1 MRKRTSDYYSS
12 DTEQMVA
19 SEDIG
24 AKALSID
31 GYQDIYL
38 MRPQPKLTFD
48 SSFKEAK
55 HFYDTGDEEVQQLL
69 LKECRLI
76 YECKLCRNMFRS
88 LSQFIG
94 HKREFCRSAVHCDGP
109 ISEGDKYNGF
119 ASDEMVTKEI
129 ARNKNRRCESGL
141 QITDEYVQQ
150 TRTLCESNELIDEQI
165 SGICTKQALAQIENE
180 KIKTVLSCPQEHCML
195 NFSNTKELELHF
207 SQDHTKSMV
216 FTNFAE
222 QRVDNQKQILSDAVV
237 HTRAQEIKT
246 NCLTCE
252 HCRKTFERGDALST
266 HLLHCP
272 VKHNILSKTLASKNI
287 DNVASKRI
295 KLQVMTTEEVCIGME
310 AHEKGQDVANV
321 LDNITTDMQD
331 AVTVKQEYVA
341 LESSTTGNTSATAKK
356 RKLKNRRA
364 FTNKVAASIDPP
376 KGVEENMPIKQE
388 ICNEESRTHAKI
400 KTESSIG
407 SDGSDLE
414 PKKLLSTC
422 SYCGKSFERRA
433 ALSTHL
439 QHCPVKY
446 SVMEKSTIYGM
457 SICSKR
463 TKLHSSSEKPIK
475 DTRQQN
481 ITPMVTE
488 DPDTELLNE
497 MFANL
502 GRQTFGVGLQTVTID
517 HDDTTASGTDDAKEV
532 DDLEDIGQIK
542 TSTQLNENLLLDQ
555 SVGGAE
561 HSIST
566 TTAID
571 SSPDAHGEDD
581 AEKKSCRRVR
591 SAPLEKRLLCRC
603 KICYKQFNALSNL
616 RRHISMFHY
625 RAQRFGCTLCD
636 YRAFRRYDIVN
647 HLGNTHGMKGDPE
660 AMSIEFVSEHEVNYS
675 REDVEGDIVVLDE
688 DIDETSVINESTED
702 VENSVETR
710 QNLKRLKHNKTIS
723 ISSGLNSGLTKLT
736 RQKVKRSQSQHETCT
751 GGGVKT
757 PARRPIRNRIKP
769 ENKDFVY
776 DLSSLVK
783 KENNDVQNDTIRS
796 LRRRNTMNVS
806 TIEPATHCLESLL
819 GHADSWDQIRGAA
832 QRLAASAISSGAA
845 TSDTQPELPTE
856 RPQMRQRLISTHRP
870 DNHSVPVIEASELE
884 AARLQST
891 LLEDA
896 FLEKVAKAS
905 STSFK
910 IKPLLSLHTSTL
922 NRLLKK
928 VDSSLHQHANGKS
941 SPSDTSCSDE
951 NVINS
956 LHISPPPSIPRAN
969 APPPTPR
976 KRISMLDR
984 LRDNTFKYRDNLLRS
999 ALEN

>member
-1 MRKRTSDYYSS
+1 
-12 DTEQMVA
+12 MVA
-19 SEDIG
+19 NEDIG
-24 AKALSID
+24 SKVLSID
-31 GYQDIYL
+31 EYQDIYL
-38 MRPQPKLTFD
+38 MCPQTKLTFD

-76 YECKLCRNMFRS
+76 YECKLCHNMFRC
-88 LSQFIG
+88 LTQFIG
-94 HKREFCRSAVHCDGP
+94 HKREFCRSAVHCDVD

-119 ASDEMVTKEI
+119 SNDVMVTKEI
-129 ARNKNRRCESGL
+129 CSNKNSECESVL
-141 QITDEYVQQ
+141 QTTDEAVQQ
-150 TRTLCESNELIDEQI
+150 TKTLCESNELLDENI
-165 SGICTKQALAQIENE
+165 SGNCTKQAVEQNE
-180 KIKTVLSCPQEHCML
+180 KEKVKNILPCPQEHCML

-216 FTNFAE
+216 FTSFAE
-222 QRVDNQKQILSDAVV
+222 QKVDNRQQELPETLVL
-237 HTRAQEIKT
+237 TRDKRFSSN
-246 NCLTCE
+246 NCYTCE
-252 HCRKTFERGDALST
+252 HCRKTFECGEVLST

-272 VKHNILSKTLASKNI
+272 IKHNILSKTLASGNI
-287 DNVASKRI
+287 ETIAAKRI
-295 KLQVMTTEEVCIGME
+295 KLQ
-310 AHEKGQDVANV
+310 
-321 LDNITTDMQD
+321 
-331 AVTVKQEYVA
+331 AVTPEEAFNGKETHELDQEIMLLSDSVATDSQNAVNVKQEYGA
-341 LESSTTGNTSATAKK
+341 SESTTSGNLSVTAKK
-356 RKLKNRRA
+356 RKLKNRRV
-364 FTNKVAASIDPP
+364 FINKIIGDKDVVA
-376 KGVEENMPIKQE
+376 GVEDVSPMKQE
-388 ICNEESRTHAKI
+388 IRIEVSRTEGKI
-400 KTESSIG
+400 KSECSVG

-414 PKKLLSTC
+414 QKKLLSNCTH
-422 SYCGKSFERRA
+422 CGKSFERRA

-446 SVMEKSTIYGM
+446 SVIEKSTIYGM
-457 SICSKR
+457 NTCSKR
-463 TKLHSSSEKPIK
+463 SKLHSMSEKTPK

-481 ITPMVTE
+481 ATSIVAE
-488 DPDTELLNE
+488 DPDTDLLNE
-497 MFANL
+497 LFANL

-532 DDLEDIGQIK
+532 DDLEEDG
-542 TSTQLNENLLLDQ
+542 QLNSPTKLNDNLSFDQ
-555 SVGGAE
+555 SLTGVE
-561 HSIST
+561 LSVST
-566 TTAID
+566 TTTIE
-571 SSPDAHGEDD
+571 SSPDAHGEED
-581 AEKKSCRRVR
+581 AEKKGCRRVR
-591 SAPLEKRLLCRC
+591 SAPMEKRLLCRC
-603 KICYKQFNALSNL
+603 KICYKQFSALSNL

-660 AMSIEFVSEHEVNYS
+660 AMSVEFVSEHEVNYS

-688 DIDETSVINESTED
+688 CSDDISTINESTED
-702 VENSVETR
+702 VENSIETR
-710 QNLKRLKHNKTIS
+710 QNFKRLKRNKTIS
-723 ISSGLNSGLTKLT
+723 ISSGLNVTLNKLT
-736 RQKVKRSQSQHETCT
+736 RQKVKRSQSQHETCLS
-751 GGGVKT
+751 GGVKT

-783 KENNDVQNDTIRS
+783 KENNDVQNDTTRS
-796 LRRRNTMNVS
+796 LRRRNTMNVG
-806 TIEPATHCLESLL
+806 TMEPAMHCLESLL
-819 GHADSWDQIRGAA
+819 GPAGDRDHIRGAA
-832 QRLAASAISSGAA
+832 QRLSASAISSGAA
-845 TSDTQPELPTE
+845 ASDTQPELPAE

-896 FLEKVAKAS
+896 FLEKVAKVS
-905 STSFK
+905 QTSFK

-922 NRLLKK
+922 NRLLEK
-928 VDSSLHQHANGKS
+928 VDSSLQHTNGKS
-941 SPSDTSCSDE
+941 SLSETSCSDE

-956 LHISPPPSIPRAN
+956 MHISPPASIPRAN

-984 LRDNTFKYRDNLLRS
+984 LRDDTFKYRDSLLRS

>member
-1 MRKRTSDYYSS
+1 MLNIK
-12 DTEQMVA
+12 
-19 SEDIG
+19 
-24 AKALSID
+24 
-31 GYQDIYL
+31 
-38 MRPQPKLTFD
+38 
-48 SSFKEAK
+48 
-55 HFYDTGDEEVQQLL
+55 
-69 LKECRLI
+69 
-76 YECKLCRNMFRS
+76 
-88 LSQFIG
+88 
-94 HKREFCRSAVHCDGP
+94 
-109 ISEGDKYNGF
+109 KYNF
-119 ASDEMVTKEI
+119 LYS
-129 ARNKNRRCESGL
+129 
-141 QITDEYVQQ
+141 
-150 TRTLCESNELIDEQI
+150 
-165 SGICTKQALAQIENE
+165 
-180 KIKTVLSCPQEHCML
+180 
-195 NFSNTKELELHF
+195 
-207 SQDHTKSMV
+207 KSMV

>member
-12 DTEQMVA
+12 DTEQMAA

-24 AKALSID
+24 AKVHSIE
-31 GYQDIYL
+31 YQDIYL
-38 MRPQPKLTFD
+38 MRPQTKLTFE

-76 YECKLCRNMFRS
+76 YECKLCRNMFRN
-88 LSQFIG
+88 LTQFIG
-94 HKREFCRSAVHCDGP
+94 HKREFCRSAVHCDGD
-109 ISEGDKYNGF
+109 ISEVDKYNGF
-119 ASDEMVTKEI
+119 ASDVMVTKEI
-129 ARNKNRRCESGL
+129 CSNINSRCESVL
-141 QITDEYVQQ
+141 QITDEAVQQ
-150 TRTLCESNELIDEQI
+150 TRTHCESNELMDEKI
-165 SGICTKQALAQIENE
+165 SEICSKQALEKNGNE
-180 KIKTVLSCPQEHCML
+180 KIKNILSCPQEHCML

-216 FTNFAE
+216 FTSFAE
-222 QRVDNQKQILSDAVV
+222 QKVDNPNPALSEAVV
-237 HTRAQEIKT
+237 LTRAQHLTT
-246 NCLTCE
+246 NNCHTCE
-252 HCRKTFERGDALST
+252 HCGKTFERIEALST

-272 VKHNILSKTLASKNI
+272 VKHNILSKTLASANI
-287 DNVASKRI
+287 DSIATKRI
-295 KLQVMTTEEVCIGME
+295 KLQAATTEEACNGRE
-310 AHEKGQDVANV
+310 AHELGHDVAN
-321 LDNITTDMQD
+321 LSDNSATNMQD
-331 AVTVKQEYVA
+331 AVTVKQEYVP
-341 LESSTTGNTSATAKK
+341 LERSTSGNTSATAKK
-356 RKLKNRRA
+356 RKLKNRRV
-364 FTNKVAASIDPP
+364 FTNKVDADIDVPTE
-376 KGVEENMPIKQE
+376 VAEISPIKQE
-388 ICNEESRTHAKI
+388 TCNEESRTHAKI
-400 KTESSIG
+400 KSESSIG

-422 SYCGKSFERRA
+422 TYCGKSFERRA

-446 SVMEKSTIYGM
+446 SVIEKSTIYGM
-457 SICSKR
+457 NTCSKR
-463 TKLHSSSEKPIK
+463 SKTLK

-481 ITPMVTE
+481 ITSMVTE

-517 HDDTTASGTDDAKEV
+517 HDDTTASGTDDAKEDV
-532 DDLEDIGQIK
+532 DLEDNVQINTPTK
-542 TSTQLNENLLLDQ
+542 LNETLPLDQ
-555 SVGGAE
+555 SVTGVE
-561 HSIST
+561 PSVNT
-566 TTAID
+566 TTTID
-571 SSPDAHGEDD
+571 SSPDANAEED

-688 DIDETSVINESTED
+688 DIDDASAINESTED
-702 VENSVETR
+702 VVENSIETN
-710 QNLKRLKHNKTIS
+710 QNLKRLKRNKTLS
-723 ISSGLNSGLTKLT
+723 ISSGLNVTLNKLT
-736 RQKVKRSQSQHETCT
+736 RQKVKRSQSHHETST
-751 GGGVKT
+751 SGGVKT

-783 KENNDVQNDTIRS
+783 KENNDVQNETMRS
-796 LRRRNTMNVS
+796 LRRRNTMNVG
-806 TIEPATHCLESLL
+806 TMEPATHCLESLL
-819 GHADSWDQIRGAA
+819 GPASSWDQIRGAA
-832 QRLAASAISSGAA
+832 QRLAASTISSGAA

-856 RPQMRQRLISTHRP
+856 RPQMRQRLISIHRA
-870 DNHSVPVIEASELE
+870 DNHSVPVIETSELD

-891 LLEDA
+891 LLDDA

-905 STSFK
+905 PTSFK

-922 NRLLKK
+922 NRLLEK

-941 SPSDTSCSDE
+941 SPSETSCSDE

-956 LHISPPPSIPRAN
+956 MHISPPPSIPKAN

-984 LRDNTFKYRDNLLRS
+984 LRDDTFKYRDSLLRS